1 MIHERGKILRS
12 PDVDEPSGA
21 HRPVTVKFRQ
31 EGAQSPAELM
41 DAANQSLADA
51 LRITFG
57 ILQGAM
63 LILALLFVLSGVQ
76 SIRVGE
82 QGVRLLFGRITDAHL
97 DPGVHFSVPFPLGE
111 IIRVETGI
119 RPVTIEDAFW
129 YYLSDADKKLSVED
143 LSLRGNRNL
152 DPERDGSVLTADGN
166 IAHTR
171 WKAAYVR
178 DNPAY
183 FSQNINAEFEQRI
196 VEASIERAVVHAV
209 AQTNIDDLL
218 KQSQDERGS
227 VALRARA
234 IAQRALDRINSGLVI
249 TQLALEQ
256 RVAPLRVFSDFTAV
270 QTAQQDAA
278 KAADEA
284 DAIRRQMLNETA
296 GLASPYLIAQ
306 INLYED
312 AVELG
317 NIEQQEA
324 VLVIIYALLE
334 GHEVEIDGQEIGPV
348 ASGMVTSII
357 DEARQ
362 YRTRVVSERRS
373 DLAQFQAKLAQFRIN
388 PTVVVQ
394 RDWAD
399 ALKELYSR
407 DFVELLLLPPQT
419 TVIELLLSRDPDIR
433 KQWERTEKLA
443 AAEAAADERRRRQ
456 RSEQFKTD
464 TDSVLMRAN

>member
-1 MIHERGKILRS
+1 MNQERGKILRS
-12 PDVDEPSGA
+12 PDADEPSQA
-21 HRPVTVKFRQ
+21 HRPASVTLRE
-31 EGAQSPAELM
+31 EGARSSAAMM
-41 DAANQSLADA
+41 DPANQSLADA

-63 LILALLFVLSGVQ
+63 LILAVLFVISGVQ
-76 SIRVGE
+76 SINVGE
-82 QGVRLLFGRITDAHL
+82 QGVRLLFGRITGRQL
-97 DPGVHFSVPFPLGE
+97 EPGVHFSAPFPLGE
-111 IIRVETGI
+111 IIRVETGMK
-119 RPVTIEDAFW
+119 PVTIEDSFW
-129 YYLSDADKKLSVED
+129 YYLSDTDKQRSVED
-143 LSLRGNRNL
+143 LSMRGNRNL

-171 WKAAYVR
+171 WKAAYVCAQ
-178 DNPAY
+178 PAA
-183 FSQNINAEFEQRI
+183 FSQNINDEFEQSI
-196 VEASIERAVVHAV
+196 VEAAIERAIVHAV

-218 KQSQDERGS
+218 KQSQDEKGS

-234 IAQRALDRINSGLVI
+234 VAQQALDRIGSGLVI

-284 DAIRRQMLNETA
+284 DAIRRQILNETA
-296 GLASPYLIAQ
+296 GEASPYLIAQ
-306 INLYED
+306 INLYEE

-317 NIEQQEA
+317 NIERQES
-324 VLVIIYALLE
+324 VLATINSLLE
-334 GHEVEIDGQEIGPV
+334 RRAVEIDGQEIGPV
-348 ASGMVTSII
+348 ASGLVTSII
-357 DEARQ
+357 DGARQ

-373 DLAQFQAKLAQFRIN
+373 DLAQFQAKLAQFRTN

-399 ALKELYSR
+399 ALKEMYTR
-407 DFVELLLLPPQT
+407 DLVELLFLPPQT

-433 KQWERTEKLA
+433 KEWEKAEKFE
-443 AAEAAADERRRRQ
+443 AAEAAAQERRRRQ
-456 RSEQFKTD
+456 RMEQFKTD
-464 TDSVLMRAN
+464 TDSVLMRSN